1 VRVRRHSRER
11 LQVVAQYLNEPVPIS
26 YMFGLEQ
33 ISVSCHG
40 HQKGFHVYETWKIL
54 EPADETWIGKSV
66 LFRVLRKME
75 APDVCHSH
83 KNEFVSL
90 MVIDYVMTCTT
101 HASFWNDDLQ
111 GEERILMSAS
121 DFWNDWRVGEKEI
134 SAEMTTFSTS
144 YVFPEY
150 QEVEARPKGCHT
162 VDMC

>member
-1 VRVRRHSRER
+1 MRLRRHSRER
-11 LQVVAQYLNEPVPIS
+11 LQAVARDLNEPVPIS
-26 YMFGLEQ
+26 YMFRLEQ
-33 ISVSCHG
+33 ISVSCHS
-40 HQKGFHVYETWKIL
+40 HQKGFHVYEAWKIL

-90 MVIDYVMTCTT
+90 MVIDYVMTCAT

-111 GEERILMSAS
+111 GEERILISAS
-121 DFWNDWRVGEKEI
+121 DLWNDWRVGEKQM
-134 SAEMTTFSTS
+134 ATFSTS

-150 QEVEARPKGCHT
+150 QEVKARPKGCHT
-162 VDMC
+162 VGMC